1 MSEQSDQHSQSSH
14 AHSETGGIVS
24 QLSSSHFS
32 VSQAVGGPRGAVESL
47 LPSLVFVL
55 VFTISRNL
63 TATIIS
69 CAVVSV
75 ICFVARLIQRQKVTS
90 VLIGFVLAIICLLS
104 AGMSKDARNFYV
116 PGFFINGAWA
126 VALLIS
132 IVVGFPAV
140 AIVCELALGIPAR
153 QWKQFLSSHR
163 DFRRACVGAT
173 WLWVALFVVRLA
185 AEIPLW
191 TLGLVIWLGTV
202 RLVTGVPLFVIVLW
216 TTWLIAAPRV
226 SVLKSEQTRQTDQE
240 VQQESTDQA

>member
-1 MSEQSDQHSQSSH
+1 MSEQSDQHSQSPH
-14 AHSETGGIVS
+14 ASSQTGGIIS

-63 TATIIS
+63 IATIIS

-75 ICFVARLIQRQKVTS
+75 ICFAARLIQRQKVTS
-90 VLIGFVLAIICLLS
+90 VLIGFALAVICLLS

-116 PGFFINGAWA
+116 PGFFINGVWA
-126 VALLIS
+126 VVLLIS
-132 IVVGFPAV
+132 IVIGFPAV

-153 QWKQFLSSHR
+153 HWKQFLGSHR
-163 DFRRACVGAT
+163 DFRRACLGAT
-173 WLWVALFVVRLA
+173 WLWVTLFAVRLA

-191 TLGLVIWLGTV
+191 AFGLVTWLGTV

-216 TTWLIAAPRV
+216 ATWLLVASRV
-226 SVLKSEQTRQTDQE
+226 SALKAEQARQADHKVHE
-240 VQQESTDQA
+240 KSSDHA

>member
-14 AHSETGGIVS
+14 AHSETSGIVS

-75 ICFVARLIQRQKVTS
+75 ICFAARLIQRQKVTS
-90 VLIGFVLAIICLLS
+90 VLIGFVLAVICLLS

-163 DFRRACVGAT
+163 DFRRAFIGAT

-191 TLGLVIWLGTV
+191 ALGLVTWLGTV

-216 TTWLIAAPRV
+216 ATWLVAAPRV
-226 SVLKSEQTRQTDQE
+226 SALKSEQTRQSP
-240 VQQESTDQA
+240 ESSTRVN